1 MLLVNH
7 AQVLKVLACFY
18 LYRWMGL
25 KREMKKIMV
34 FSNMYPSANHP
45 TYGLFV
51 KNQVDLLQS
60 AGIDV
65 DVVAIQDPE
74 KGKKAALKKYMSWF
88 GRAVWRMIKNRKALT
103 LTHAH
108 YAFPTGVLSLIG
120 KKIFGIPYVV
130 TVHGG
135 DIDQMAA
142 KSQRIADMTRRILQ
156 QAEAVIVVGDK
167 LREDVTS
174 RFGVPDA
181 KVHVMSMGVDT
192 SVFKEVPKEEA
203 RGQLGLP
210 NNEKIMLYV
219 GNVIRAK
226 GLLELVEAFDSL
238 KMTLP
243 DSRLYIVGSQ
253 KDDAFV
259 EELRSFIQEN
269 DVEDI
274 LFKEPLGQQDLALWM
289 AASDTLVLPSHH
301 EGFGL
306 VALEAMASGTT
317 VVGTDVGGL
326 SYLLKDGAGFLVE
339 PENPASLATGLWDA
353 LDGDSADID
362 ENVVRERVA
371 ANSFET
377 ILDNLLSI
385 YRSAGKG
392 QVARNE

>member
-1 MLLVNH
+1 M
-7 AQVLKVLACFY
+7 
-18 LYRWMGL
+18 R
-25 KREMKKIMV
+25 KIMI
-34 FSNMYPSANHP
+34 FSNMYPSAEHP
-45 TYGLFV
+45 TYGIFV
-51 KNQVDLLQS
+51 KNQVRLLES
-60 AGIDV
+60 AGVEV
-65 DVVAIQDPE
+65 DVVAIQDPG
-74 KGKKAALKKYMSWF
+74 KGRKAALKKYMTWC
-88 GRAVWRMIKNRKALT
+88 GRAVWQMIKNRKVIA

-108 YAFPTGVLSLIG
+108 YAFPTGVLSLVG
-120 KKIFGIPYVV
+120 KKVFGIPYVV

-142 KSQRIADMTRRILQ
+142 KSQRIADMTKRILQ

-167 LREDVTS
+167 LHADVTT
-174 RFGVPDA
+174 RFGVPEA

-192 SVFKEVPKEEA
+192 SVFKEVPKAEA
-203 RGQLGLP
+203 RKQLGLP
-210 NNEKIMLYV
+210 IEEKIMLYV

-238 KMTLP
+238 KMSLP

-253 KDDAFV
+253 KDDAFAG
-259 EELRSFIQEN
+259 ELRSFIQEN

-274 LFKEPLGQQDLALWM
+274 FFKEPLSQSDLALWM

-306 VALEAMASGTT
+306 VALEAMAAGTT

-339 PENPASLATGLWDA
+339 PENPASLATGLWNA
-353 LDGDSADID
+353 IGENAEGID
-362 ENVVRERVA
+362 DTVVRERVT

-377 ILDNLLSI
+377 ILANLLSI

-392 QVARNE
+392 RVARDE